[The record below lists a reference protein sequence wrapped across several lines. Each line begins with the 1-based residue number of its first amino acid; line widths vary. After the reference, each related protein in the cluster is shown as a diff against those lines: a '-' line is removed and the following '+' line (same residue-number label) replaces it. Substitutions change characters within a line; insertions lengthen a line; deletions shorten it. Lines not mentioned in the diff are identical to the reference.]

1 MSESQAQ
8 HKRKKIEILRKE
20 RNKLSLFTNDEIVY
34 IKNSKD
40 AARKLQELIIEFNK
54 LVGYKINIQKSV
66 AFLYSNNEL
75 PEREI
80 KETISFIIISKII
93 RYLGINLPQEVKD
106 LYS

>member
-66 AFLYSNNEL
+66 AFLYTSNEL
-75 PEREI
+75 SERDL
-80 KETISFIIISKII
+80 KKTISFTITSKRII
-93 RYLGINLPQEVKD
+93 QE
-106 LYS
+106 